1 MAKKIDAKAFIV
13 AALHGLNLREKPKGN
28 IKAVLPDGE
37 VVRVIEH
44 GEKWSKIKAKRLTG
58 WVMTEYLREVDGDA

>member
-1 MAKKIDAKAFIV
+1 MAKKTDAKAFLV

-37 VVRVIEH
+37 MVKVIEH
-44 GEKWSKIKAKRLTG
+44 GEVWSKIRVRKITG
-58 WVMTEYLREVDGDA
+58 YVMTEYLREVDGDA